1 MSEFSSNLGR
11 RHVVFSTKIL
21 AHRELVSYGVRM
33 SRVPRFLSTA
43 AFLVLATLAAPPSA
57 AARPKADVEWTR
69 VDALPTAKDGAR
81 LAKNLHQLLKEASR
95 KADFGKS
102 GKVLLRARIAE
113 YVVEQKG
120 DVLRIRCTVIG
131 RLENGPSAKSRIA
144 FGGDPKD
151 PKALEKQVLT
161 MVAHG
166 VTSRLAALAKARAS
180 EKKAASADPKREHS
194 PTVEN

>member
-1 MSEFSSNLGR
+1 MLRSCRL
-11 RHVVFSTKIL
+11 L
-21 AHRELVSYGVRM
+21 
-33 SRVPRFLSTA
+33 A
-43 AFLVLATLAAPPSA
+43 AFVLAALFLFVAPNPA
-57 AARPKADVEWTR
+57 IARPKADVEWTR
-69 VDALPTAKDGAR
+69 VDAPTVTKDGAR

-95 KADFGKS
+95 KADFGKF

-131 RLENGPSAKSRIA
+131 RLEGGPSAKSRIA

-161 MVAHG
+161 MVAYG
-166 VTSRLAALAKARAS
+166 VTSRLAALAKARGA
-180 EKKAASADPKREHS
+180 ERKETDPGPKRQHS
-194 PTVEN
+194 PANRN

>member
-1 MSEFSSNLGR
+1 
-11 RHVVFSTKIL
+11 
-21 AHRELVSYGVRM
+21 M
-33 SRVPRFLSTA
+33 SRVHRFFSTA
-43 AFLVLATLAAPPSA
+43 AFLAIAAFAVPPSA
-57 AARPKADVEWTR
+57 HARPKADVEWTR
-69 VDALPTAKDGAR
+69 VDVPPTTKDGTR

-120 DVLRIRCTVIG
+120 DVLRIRCTVVG
-131 RLENGPSAKSRIA
+131 RLEGGPSAKSRIA

-180 EKKAASADPKREHS
+180 EKKAP
-194 PTVEN
+194 

>member
-1 MSEFSSNLGR
+1 MP
-11 RHVVFSTKIL
+11 
-21 AHRELVSYGVRM
+21 RM
-33 SRVPRFLSTA
+33 CRLLSAVAFAVIA
-43 AFLVLATLAAPPSA
+43 AFATPRPAD
-57 AARPKADVEWTR
+57 ARPKADVEWTR
-69 VDALPTAKDGAR
+69 VDAPTTTKDGAR

-131 RLENGPSAKSRIA
+131 RLEGGPSAKSRIA

-180 EKKAASADPKREHS
+180 EKKEASASPKREHS
-194 PTVEN
+194 PTAQN

>member
-1 MSEFSSNLGR
+1 
-11 RHVVFSTKIL
+11 
-21 AHRELVSYGVRM
+21 M
-33 SRVPRFLSTA
+33 SRVRQLISTLAFVLIA
-43 AFLVLATLAAPPSA
+43 AFAAPQTASA
-57 AARPKADVEWTR
+57 GPKADVEWTR
-69 VDALPTAKDGAR
+69 VEAPAATKDGAR

-120 DVLRIRCTVIG
+120 DVLRIRCTVVG
-131 RLENGPSAKSRIA
+131 RLEGGPSAKSRIA

-180 EKKAASADPKREHS
+180 EKKAASQDSRRQHS
-194 PTVEN
+194 PTVKN

>member
-1 MSEFSSNLGR
+1 MSGA
-11 RHVVFSTKIL
+11 IL
-21 AHRELVSYGVRM
+21 ALAM
-33 SRVPRFLSTA
+33 SIVPSFA
-43 AFLVLATLAAPPSA
+43 N
-57 AARPKADVEWTR
+57 ARPKADVEWTR
-69 VDALPTAKDGAR
+69 VDPPPTAKDGAR
-81 LAKNLHQLLKEASR
+81 LAKSLHRILKEATR

-102 GKVLLRARIAE
+102 GRVLLRARIAE

-131 RLENGPSAKSRIA
+131 RLEGGPSAKSRIS

-180 EKKAASADPKREHS
+180 EKKAETDDPKREHS
-194 PTVEN
+194 PTTKN